1 MYVTRAPVAN
11 AAATLRITA
20 AARRV
25 FEGPSEL
32 ALNPGH
38 QADLSVYVADMVR
51 PYGLAPRVDIDD
63 AGRGYSYG
71 EMAEALIAELVP
83 AEAPVDVAVL
93 VFAIPDVRP
102 GRATAV
108 YLSHVC
114 PGNPL
119 AFALCDQG
127 RAGGFAGLQ
136 LLREYARTGGCR
148 RGLLVVAE
156 QSTMHYEPAMPVA
169 LPTRH
174 AAVALLCEADTHG
187 SGAPGGALVSGLRL
201 LPDVD
206 PELVEDRLARE
217 LATLDAADA
226 TLIVGTPAGDG
237 QPDTGVWFALAEA
250 LDDPT
255 HGRVI
260 VAQYEP
266 LLRYLCVAVVD
277 RRE

>member
-11 AAATLRITA
+11 AAATIRITA

-32 ALNPGH
+32 ALNPDH

-51 PYGLAPRVDIDD
+51 PYGLVPRDDIVE

-83 AEAPVDVAVL
+83 AETPVDVVVL

-156 QSTMHYEPAMPVA
+156 QSTVHYEPAMPVA

-174 AAVALLCEADTHG
+174 AAVALLCEAD
-187 SGAPGGALVSGLRL
+187 APGGALVRDARV
-201 LPDVD
+201 LPDVA
-206 PELVEDRLARE
+206 PEAVEERLTRE
-217 LATLDAADA
+217 LTNLDAAGA
-226 TLIVGTPAGDG
+226 TLIVGTPSGDG
-237 QPDTGVWFALAEA
+237 QPDTGVWFELGAA
-250 LDDPT
+250 LDATGP
-255 HGRVI
+255 GRVV

-266 LLRYLCVAVVD
+266 LLRYLCLAVVD
-277 RRE
+277 RQD

>member
-1 MYVTRAPVAN
+1 MYVARAPVAN
-11 AAATLRITA
+11 AATTLRIIA
-20 AARRV
+20 ATRRV
-25 FEGPSEL
+25 FEGPSAL

-38 QADLSVYVADMVR
+38 QADLSLYVADMVR
-51 PYGLAPRVDIDD
+51 PYGLAPRHDIDD

-71 EMAEALIAELVP
+71 EMAEELIRDLVP
-83 AEAPVDVAVL
+83 AQTPVDVVVL
-93 VFAIPDVRP
+93 VFSIPDVRP

-127 RAGGFAGLQ
+127 RAGGFAGLH

-148 RGLLVVAE
+148 RGLLVIAE
-156 QSTMHYEPAMPVA
+156 QSTMHYEPPVPVA
-169 LPTRH
+169 VPTRH
-174 AAVALLCEADTHG
+174 AAVALLCEAD
-187 SGAPGGALVSGLRL
+187 APGGALVSGLRL

-237 QPDTGVWFALAEA
+237 QPDTGVWFALREA